1 MIVRTPSGQAPP
13 ALTGWRRRP
22 RLSIA
27 AACLALVGCSGGG
40 GPAAPEAAL
49 DPGAPSA
56 RLVTLTA
63 LDQRVA
69 RVAFRLLEANA
80 DLCPV
85 VRESAGW
92 ALHAASQYSEQLR
105 PHAEAR
111 FGLQGDLPG
120 VLAAPAGSP
129 AAAAGLGDGDL
140 ILSVNGERLR
150 PGPARAEPSF
160 EGLASNIAE
169 LDRALAAGP
178 AQLTVRREGSERSL
192 TVQPRR
198 ACGYEVQLNPS
209 DELNARADGRRLFIS
224 TALAGFTQTDDELA
238 IVLGHELAH
247 HVLRHRSWDDIG
259 GEGRTA
265 NDSAAVTGAGTRE
278 QQADRVGLFLS
289 ARAGFDTST
298 GPAFWRRFGAY
309 NWRVRYPQ
317 LRHESAEA
325 RARRLETVQTEIEA
339 KRSRGEPLLP

>member
-1 MIVRTPSGQAPP
+1 M
-13 ALTGWRRRP
+13 
-22 RLSIA
+22 A
-27 AACLALVGCSGGG
+27 AAIACCAALVGCGSGGG
-40 GPAAPEAAL
+40 PVVREAAL
-49 DPGAPSA
+49 DPGAPPA
-56 RLVTLTA
+56 RLAALTA

-85 VRESAGW
+85 IRQSAGW
-92 ALHAASQYSEQLR
+92 ALHAAGQYSQQLR
-105 PHAEAR
+105 PHAEGR
-111 FGLQGDLPG
+111 FGLEGDLPG
-120 VLAAPAGSP
+120 VLAAPADSP
-129 AAAAGLGDGDL
+129 AAQAGLREGDL
-140 ILSVNGERLR
+140 ILSVNGEGLDR
-150 PGPARAEPSF
+150 GPVRADAAF
-160 EGLASNIAE
+160 EGLAANIAR

-178 AQLTVRREGSERSL
+178 ARLVVRRTGADQSI

-247 HVLRHRSWDDIG
+247 HVLRHRSWDAVG
-259 GEGRTA
+259 GEGRSE
-265 NDSAAVTGAGTRE
+265 NDAATVASEGTKE

-289 ARAGFDTST
+289 ARAGFDTT
-298 GPAFWRRFGAY
+298 IGAPFWRRFGAY

-325 RARRLETVQTEIEA
+325 RARRLESVQAEIDA
-339 KRSRGEPLLP
+339 KKAAGEPLTP

>member
-1 MIVRTPSGQAPP
+1 MTIRQRTSFRLP
-13 ALTGWRRRP
+13 AV
-22 RLSIA
+22 
-27 AACLALVGCSGGG
+27 ACFLFLAGCGGG
-40 GPAAPEAAL
+40 NAPAAPEAAF
-49 DPGAPSA
+49 DPAGPAA
-56 RLVTLTA
+56 RLTTLTA

-69 RVAFRLLEANA
+69 RVGFRLLEANA

-85 VRESAGW
+85 VRQSAGW
-92 ALHAASQYSEQLR
+92 ALHAASQYSPQLR
-105 PHAEAR
+105 PLAETR

-120 VLAAPAGSP
+120 VLAAPPDSP
-129 AAAAGLGDGDL
+129 AATAGLREGDL
-140 ILSVNGERLR
+140 ILSVDGQALNA
-150 PGPARAEPSF
+150 GPVRSEAAF
-160 EGLASNIAE
+160 EGLERNIAQ

-178 AQLTVRREGSERSL
+178 AQLVIRRDGAERS
-192 TVQPRR
+192 VMVEPKR

-247 HVLRHRSWDDIG
+247 HVLRHRTWDAIG
-259 GEGRTA
+259 GEGRSE
-265 NDSAAVTGAGTRE
+265 NDAVAVGGSGTRE

-289 ARAGFDTST
+289 ARAGFDTT
-298 GPAFWRRFGAY
+298 IGPAFWRRFGAY

-325 RARRLETVQTEIEA
+325 RARRLETVQAEIDT
-339 KRSRGEPLLP
+339 KRGAGEPLTP